1 MEQSS
6 RSGLRGRS
14 AATGPTV
21 DPDIPD
27 RLRDALAG
35 RYRLERVIGRGG
47 SATVYQALDLK
58 HQRTVALKVLRPELA
73 YAVGA
78 DRFLREIEVCAR
90 LVHPHILPLHD
101 SGDADG
107 LLYYVMPFVSG
118 ESLRA
123 RLERSRPLPLDEAL
137 RVVRD
142 VSEALDYAHAHGV
155 LHRDVK
161 PENVLLDAGH
171 ALVTDFGLAGALQAA
186 GGGPLTAG
194 GLVAGTPEYMSPE
207 QAAGEA
213 ALDARSDLYALACV
227 AYEMLAGEPPFHGAH
242 PRAIMARHV
251 TDPVPP
257 LTTVRPDLPPAV
269 AGAVARGLAKAPAD
283 RFATA
288 AEFLRALESGQPADA
303 TPGRSVAVL
312 PFTTLGEPGD
322 QWLGDGLSEEI
333 INALARL
340 QDVRVAARTS
350 SFAFRGGREDVRTLG
365 RRLGVAAVLEG
376 SVRRADD
383 RIRVTAQLVNVA
395 DGYELWAGRF
405 DRKLEDV
412 FAIQDE
418 IARQI
423 AEALAVVLSEHEHR
437 GRRSTPTRDMRAYE
451 CYLRGRQLFH
461 EFRRKTLEAARGMF
475 EQAIALDPT
484 YALAHAGVADCS
496 SMVYMYWG
504 RDPAELARAESAS
517 QIALRLD
524 PDLAEAHAARGLA
537 RALRGGF
544 EEAEREFLTAIRL
557 DPNGFEAH
565 YFYAR
570 ACFQHGRF
578 ARAVELFE
586 TAARIRE
593 DFQAWFFA
601 AQSYA
606 ALHQPDAAE
615 AAYRRS
621 LEVTRRHLE
630 LHPGDARAVT
640 MGAVA
645 LSRLGEREEGL
656 RWAERALT
664 IEPDDA
670 GVSYNVACLFAL
682 AGVSDRALDCL
693 RLAIAGGFW
702 HRAWAQNDPDLD
714 SLRDDARFQALVAG
728 VG

>member
-1 MEQSS
+1 M
-6 RSGLRGRS
+6 S
-14 AATGPTV
+14 AIEPTV
-21 DPDIPD
+21 DHDIPD
-27 RLRDALAG
+27 QLRDALAT
-35 RYRLERVIGRGG
+35 RYRVDRVIGRGG

-58 HQRTVALKVLRPELA
+58 HQRAVALKVLRPELA

-78 DRFLREIEVCAR
+78 DRFLREIEVCAG

-101 SGDADG
+101 SGEAGG
-107 LLYYVMPFVSG
+107 LLYYVMPFVAG

-123 RLERSRPLPLDEAL
+123 RLERDRPLPFEEAC
-137 RVVRD
+137 RVARD
-142 VSEALDYAHAHGV
+142 VGEALDYAHAHGI

-171 ALVTDFGLAGALQAA
+171 ALVTDFGLAGALQGTGDTARS
-186 GGGPLTAG
+186 AG

-207 QAAGEA
+207 QAAGEPE
-213 ALDARSDLYALACV
+213 LDARSDLYALACV
-227 AYEMLAGEPPFHGAH
+227 VYEMLAGDPPFHGAN

-251 TDPVPP
+251 SAPVPP
-257 LTTVRPDLPPAV
+257 MSAVRPDLPPAV
-269 AGAVARGLAKAPAD
+269 VGALARGLAKAPAD

-288 AEFLRALESGQPADA
+288 AELMRALESGQPADA
-303 TPGRSVAVL
+303 TPERSVAVL
-312 PFTTLGEPGD
+312 AFTTLGEPGD

-340 QDVRVAARTS
+340 KDVRVAARTS
-350 SFAFRGGREDVRTLG
+350 SFAFRGAREDVRAIG

-383 RIRVTAQLVNVA
+383 RVRVTAQLVSVA

-405 DRKLEDV
+405 DRNLADV

-423 AEALAVVLSEHEHR
+423 AQALAVVLSEHERR
-437 GRRSTPTRDMRAYE
+437 GQRSRPTQDMRAYE

-461 EFRRKTLEAARGMF
+461 EFRRKTIVAARAMF
-475 EQAIALDPT
+475 EQAIALDPA

-496 SMVYMYWG
+496 SMLHMYWG
-504 RDPAELARAESAS
+504 RDPAELARAERAS
-517 QIALRLD
+517 QTALDLD
-524 PDLAEAHAARGLA
+524 PGLAEAHAARGLA
-537 RALRGGF
+537 RSLHGGF
-544 EEAEREFLTAIRL
+544 EEAENEFLTAIRL
-557 DPNGFEAH
+557 DPNAFEAH

-570 ACFQHGRF
+570 ACFQHGQF
-578 ARAVELFE
+578 ARAIEMFE
-586 TAARIRE
+586 AAARIRE
-593 DFQAWFFA
+593 DYQAWFFA

-606 ALHQPDAAE
+606 ALHQPQAAE

-621 LEVTRRHLE
+621 LEVTRRHLD

-656 RWAERALT
+656 RWADRALA
-664 IEPDDA
+664 IEPGDA

-682 AGVSDRALDCL
+682 AGVPDRALDCL

-702 HRAWAQNDPDLD
+702 HREWARNDPDLD
-714 SLRDDARFQALVAG
+714 SLRDDPRFQAVVAG
-728 VG
+728 VA